1 IALAMEEAA
10 ASLGAGA
17 VRTFTRVTLPLLGP
31 HLLAGG
37 VFAFALSML
46 EVSDSLI
53 LAQREATH
61 PITRAIYDLFQLLG
75 EGRQLAAALGLWA
88 MAFLIAAVALA
99 RSILG
104 RKLGR
109 IFRL

>member
-1 IALAMEEAA
+1 VVLEEAA
-10 ASLGAGA
+10 ASVGAGPI
-17 VRTFTRVTLPLLGP
+17 RTFVRVTLPLIGP

-37 VFAFALSML
+37 VFTFALSML

-61 PITRAIYDLFQLLG
+61 PITRAIYDLVQLLG
-75 EGRQLAAALGLWA
+75 DGRQVAAALGLWA
-88 MAFLIAAVALA
+88 MAFLIASIALA

-109 IFRL
+109 LFRL